1 MKENNE
7 ITTLQENQLEL
18 VVSKKTI
25 GSLVSNAKAFKTLVE
40 KQIELYDISNYSTD
54 DIAKCKQDK
63 ALLNKAAKAL
73 NDKRISLEKEW
84 NTPFEEFKSTVKETV
99 DLIKSA
105 ATKIDSIIKQDE
117 ERSKNEKL
125 AEIRKIA
132 ESAGLNKL
140 EIKLE
145 KVMNQKWLNKS
156 TSIKSI
162 EKEMAEKVKTINESI
177 ETLGS
182 YSDVATAV
190 IARYKENL
198 DLNEAIKFAC
208 ELQKLNNEKKAAEV
222 ESKQEAPQANEPETA
237 PESAPVENKPVE
249 QPAPETTSQDDAID
263 AFNDALGLPP
273 VARQAPELF
282 DRSYVVTASLSQ
294 LAEIEQYLD
303 SLGVNYKI
311 G

>member
-1 MKENNE
+1 MKNENE
-7 ITTLQENQLEL
+7 ITTLQESQLEL
-18 VVSKKTI
+18 VVSEKTI
-25 GSLVSNAKAFKTLVE
+25 GSLVTNAKAIKTLVE

-125 AEIRKIA
+125 AEISKIA

-145 KVMNQKWLNKS
+145 KVMNPKWLNKS

-311 G
+311 D

>member
-25 GSLVSNAKAFKTLVE
+25 GSLVTNAKAIKTLVE

-145 KVMNQKWLNKS
+145 KVMNPKWLNKS

-208 ELQKLNNEKKAAEV
+208 ELQKLNNEKKAEEV
-222 ESKQEAPQANEPETA
+222 ESKQEASQANEPETA

-294 LAEIEQYLD
+294 LAEIEKYLD

>member
-25 GSLVSNAKAFKTLVE
+25 GSLVTNAKAIKTLVE

-105 ATKIDSIIKQDE
+105 AIKIDSIIKQDE

-145 KVMNQKWLNKS
+145 KVMNPKWLNKS

-208 ELQKLNNEKKAAEV
+208 ELQKLNNEKKASEV

-294 LAEIEQYLD
+294 LAEIEQYLN

-311 G
+311 D

>member
-25 GSLVSNAKAFKTLVE
+25 GSLVTNAKAIKTLVE

-105 ATKIDSIIKQDE
+105 AIKIDSIIKQDE

-145 KVMNQKWLNKS
+145 KVMNPKWLNKS

-182 YSDVATAV
+182 YSDVAIAV

-208 ELQKLNNEKKAAEV
+208 ELQKLNNEKKASEV

>member
-25 GSLVSNAKAFKTLVE
+25 GSLVTNAKAIKTLVE

-117 ERSKNEKL
+117 ESCKNEKL
-125 AEIRKIA
+125 EEIRKVA
-132 ESAGLNKL
+132 EKVGFNSLG
-140 EIKLE
+140 IRLE
-145 KVMNQKWLNKS
+145 KIMNPKWMNKG

-162 EKEMAEKVKTINESI
+162 EKDISEKVKSINADI
-177 ETLGS
+177 ETLKTYG
-182 YSDVATAV
+182 YIGN
-190 IARYKENL
+190 IACTIYVKNL
-198 DLNEAIKFAC
+198 DLNEAIQFAN
-208 ELQKLNNEKKAAEV
+208 ELQKKKAAEG
-222 ESKQEAPQANEPETA
+222 ESKQEAQQANEPETA

-294 LAEIEQYLD
+294 LAEIEKYLD

>member
-1 MKENNE
+1 MKNENE
-7 ITTLQENQLEL
+7 ITTLQESQLEL
-18 VVSKKTI
+18 VVSEKTI
-25 GSLVSNAKAFKTLVE
+25 GSLVTNAKAIKTLVE

-145 KVMNQKWLNKS
+145 KVMNPKWLNKS

-303 SLGVNYKI
+303 SLGVNYTI
-311 G
+311 D

>member
-25 GSLVSNAKAFKTLVE
+25 GSLVTNAKAIKTLVE

-63 ALLNKAAKAL
+63 ALLNKATKAL

-145 KVMNQKWLNKS
+145 KVMNPKWLNKS

-282 DRSYVVTASLSQ
+282 GRSYVVTASLSQ

>member
-25 GSLVSNAKAFKTLVE
+25 GSLVTNAKAIKTLVE

-145 KVMNQKWLNKS
+145 KVMNPKWLNKS

-208 ELQKLNNEKKAAEV
+208 ELQKLNNEKKAEEV
-222 ESKQEAPQANEPETA
+222 ESKHEASQANEPETA

-294 LAEIEQYLD
+294 LAEIEKYLD

>member
-25 GSLVSNAKAFKTLVE
+25 GSLVTNAKAIKTLVE

-54 DIAKCKQDK
+54 DIANCKQDK

-105 ATKIDSIIKQDE
+105 AIKIDSIIKQDE

-145 KVMNQKWLNKS
+145 KVMNPKWLNKS

-208 ELQKLNNEKKAAEV
+208 ELQKLNNEKKASEV

>member
-25 GSLVSNAKAFKTLVE
+25 GSLVTNAKAIKTLVE

-145 KVMNQKWLNKS
+145 KVMNPKWLNKS

-282 DRSYVVTASLSQ
+282 YRSYVVTASLSQ

>member
-25 GSLVSNAKAFKTLVE
+25 GSLVTNAKAIKTLVE

-63 ALLNKAAKAL
+63 ALLNKAVKAL

-105 ATKIDSIIKQDE
+105 AIKIDSIIKQDE

-145 KVMNQKWLNKS
+145 KVMNPKWLNKS

-208 ELQKLNNEKKAAEV
+208 ELQKLNNEKKASEV

-249 QPAPETTSQDDAID
+249 QSAPETTSQDDAID

-294 LAEIEQYLD
+294 LADIEQYLD

-311 G
+311 D

>member
-25 GSLVSNAKAFKTLVE
+25 GSLVTNAKAIKTLVE

-145 KVMNQKWLNKS
+145 KVMNPKWLNKS

-282 DRSYVVTASLSQ
+282 DISYVITASLSQ
-294 LAEIEQYLD
+294 LAEIEKYLD
-303 SLGVNYKI
+303 SLGVDYKI

>member
-25 GSLVSNAKAFKTLVE
+25 GSLVTNAKAIKTLVE

-145 KVMNQKWLNKS
+145 KVMNPKWLNKS

-222 ESKQEAPQANEPETA
+222 ESKQEAPQANEPET
-237 PESAPVENKPVE
+237 
-249 QPAPETTSQDDAID
+249 TSQDDAID

>member
-25 GSLVSNAKAFKTLVE
+25 GSLVTNAKAIKTLVE

-145 KVMNQKWLNKS
+145 KVMNPKWLNKS

-222 ESKQEAPQANEPETA
+222 ESKQEASQANEPETA

-282 DRSYVVTASLSQ
+282 YRSYVVTASLSQ

-311 G
+311 D

>member
-25 GSLVSNAKAFKTLVE
+25 GSLVTNAKAIKTLVE

-145 KVMNQKWLNKS
+145 KVMNPKWLNKS

-162 EKEMAEKVKTINESI
+162 EKEMVEKVKTINESI

-208 ELQKLNNEKKAAEV
+208 ELQKLNNEKKASEV

>member
-18 VVSKKTI
+18 VVSEKTI
-25 GSLVSNAKAFKTLVE
+25 GSLVTNAKAIKTLVE

-84 NTPFEEFKSTVKETV
+84 NTPFDEFKTTVKETV

-145 KVMNQKWLNKS
+145 KVMNPKWLNKS

-294 LAEIEQYLD
+294 LAEIEQYLN

-311 G
+311 D

>member
-25 GSLVSNAKAFKTLVE
+25 GSLVTNAKAIKTLVE

-145 KVMNQKWLNKS
+145 KVMNPKWLNKS

-208 ELQKLNNEKKAAEV
+208 ELQKLNNEKKVAEV

-237 PESAPVENKPVE
+237 PE
-249 QPAPETTSQDDAID
+249 TTSQDDAID
-263 AFNDALGLPP
+263 AFYDALGLPP

-311 G
+311 D

>member
-25 GSLVSNAKAFKTLVE
+25 GSLVTNAKAIKTLVE

-84 NTPFEEFKSTVKETV
+84 NTPFEEFKSTVKDTV

-132 ESAGLNKL
+132 ERAGLNKL

-145 KVMNQKWLNKS
+145 KVMNPKWLNKS

-222 ESKQEAPQANEPETA
+222 ESKQEVPQANEPETA

-282 DRSYVVTASLSQ
+282 DRSYAVTASLSQ

>member
-25 GSLVSNAKAFKTLVE
+25 GSLVTNAKAIKTLVE
-40 KQIELYDISNYSTD
+40 KQIELYDISNYSND

-145 KVMNQKWLNKS
+145 KVMNPKWLNKS

-222 ESKQEAPQANEPETA
+222 ESKQEAPQANEPESA

-282 DRSYVVTASLSQ
+282 YRSYVVTASLSQ

>member
-25 GSLVSNAKAFKTLVE
+25 GSLVTNAKAIKTLVE

-125 AEIRKIA
+125 SEIRKIA

-145 KVMNQKWLNKS
+145 KVMNPKWLNKS

-162 EKEMAEKVKTINESI
+162 EKEMAEKVKTINENI

-208 ELQKLNNEKKAAEV
+208 ELQKLNNEKKASEV

-294 LAEIEQYLD
+294 LEEIEKYLD

>member
-25 GSLVSNAKAFKTLVE
+25 GSLVTNAKAIKTLVE

-63 ALLNKAAKAL
+63 ALLNKATKAL

-145 KVMNQKWLNKS
+145 KVMNPKWLNKS

-162 EKEMAEKVKTINESI
+162 EKEMAEKVKTIKESI

-222 ESKQEAPQANEPETA
+222 ESKQEASQANEPETA

-311 G
+311 D

>member
-25 GSLVSNAKAFKTLVE
+25 GSLVTNAKAIKTLVE

-54 DIAKCKQDK
+54 YIAKCKQDK

-105 ATKIDSIIKQDE
+105 AIKIDSIIKQDE

-145 KVMNQKWLNKS
+145 KVMNPKWLNKS

-208 ELQKLNNEKKAAEV
+208 ELQKLNNEKKASEV

>member
-25 GSLVSNAKAFKTLVE
+25 GSLVTNAKAIKTLVE

-132 ESAGLNKL
+132 ESEGLNKL

-145 KVMNQKWLNKS
+145 KVMNPKWLNKS

-311 G
+311 D

>member
-1 MKENNE
+1 MKNENE
-7 ITTLQENQLEL
+7 ITTLQESQLEL
-18 VVSKKTI
+18 VVSEKTI
-25 GSLVSNAKAFKTLVE
+25 GSLVTNAKAIKTLVE

-145 KVMNQKWLNKS
+145 KVMNPKWLNKS

-311 G
+311 D

>member
-25 GSLVSNAKAFKTLVE
+25 GSLVTNAKAIKTLVE

-145 KVMNQKWLNKS
+145 KVMNPKWLNKS

-222 ESKQEAPQANEPETA
+222 ESKQEASQANEPETA

-282 DRSYVVTASLSQ
+282 GRSYVVTASLSQ

>member
-1 MKENNE
+1 MKENKE

-25 GSLVSNAKAFKTLVE
+25 GSLVTNAKAIKTLVE

-145 KVMNQKWLNKS
+145 KVMNPKWLNKS

-162 EKEMAEKVKTINESI
+162 EKEMSEKVKTINESI

-249 QPAPETTSQDDAID
+249 QPSPETTSQDDAID

-311 G
+311 D

>member
-25 GSLVSNAKAFKTLVE
+25 GSLVTNAKAIKTLVE

-105 ATKIDSIIKQDE
+105 AIKIDSIIKQDE

-145 KVMNQKWLNKS
+145 KVMNPKWLNKS

-162 EKEMAEKVKTINESI
+162 EKEMVEKVKTINESI

-208 ELQKLNNEKKAAEV
+208 ELQKLNNEKKASEV

>member
-25 GSLVSNAKAFKTLVE
+25 GSLVTNAKAIKTLVE

-54 DIAKCKQDK
+54 DISKCKQDK

-145 KVMNQKWLNKS
+145 KVMNPKWLNKS

-222 ESKQEAPQANEPETA
+222 ESKQEAPQANEPETV

-273 VARQAPELF
+273 VARQAPEQF

>member
-25 GSLVSNAKAFKTLVE
+25 GSLVTNAKAIKTLVE

-125 AEIRKIA
+125 AEIRTIA

-145 KVMNQKWLNKS
+145 KVMNPKWLNKS

-190 IARYKENL
+190 IARYTETL
-198 DLNEAIKFAC
+198 DLHEAIKFAC

-222 ESKQEAPQANEPETA
+222 ESKQEASQANEPETA

-282 DRSYVVTASLSQ
+282 GRSYVVTASLSQ